1 VSPRPQLA
9 IGTYG
14 NINTTKQAD
23 GSWVAL
29 ARFRDDD
36 GETRRVKATGRSKS
50 GAEAAL
56 KEKFKTRTNTT
67 GDMNGESTVRELAE
81 RYYAGK
87 EGEDLAANTYY
98 NLRRSLDNHIIKRL
112 GGLKLREVT
121 PPRVEAVVASITKEN
136 GPGTALMVRSVMS
149 GMFADAT
156 RWGAVVT
163 NPVTYTPRPRLE
175 QKRIRA
181 LTVDEVVRLRALVA
195 SRLRP
200 FTYEE
205 RIERAEKLI
214 KAEVK
219 AGKLAAPV
227 DPRTRMGGKNRSQTL
242 LDIMDYLLATGCRA
256 SEPPGLA
263 WVDVH
268 LDDPVP
274 WVFIHQQVQRSPGK
288 GLFVTRT
295 KEHDERYLRL
305 PGFAVEMLRRRRET
319 VRGPMVFPSERG
331 TLLAGRQVGTAWG
344 NAVRG
349 SEFEWVTLKT
359 LRKTVATLVAE
370 SHGSALA
377 ANQLGHS
384 SDKMTRQFYIAQ
396 SMAPVES
403 SALDL
408 FQPKALETSEDVA

>member
-1 VSPRPQLA
+1 VRIL
-9 IGTYG
+9 
-14 NINTTKQAD
+14 
-23 GSWVAL
+23 
-29 ARFRDDD
+29 
-36 GETRRVKATGRSKS
+36 RR
-50 GAEAAL
+50 
-56 KEKFKTRTNTT
+56 
-67 GDMNGESTVRELAE
+67 
-81 RYYAGK
+81 
-87 EGEDLAANTYY
+87 NTYY

-121 PPRVEAVVASITKEN
+121 PPRVEAVVASIAKEN